1 MKPFCFLSRWYFN
14 PRSPHGER
22 PDRKDT
28 HFPSCNFNP
37 RSPHGERHEHPEN
50 QQPRLYFNP
59 RSPHGERRW
68 HFAAFCGTMRISIH
82 APRTGSDRPGGCR
95 RAPPQEISIH
105 APRTGSDN
113 ASHIFSRWRVNISI
127 HAPRTGSDQWGTAP
141 PPPPRYFN
149 PRSPHG
155 ERLSGSAICF
165 FTLFHFNP
173 RSPHG
178 ERRTLRCNKSAAR
191 RISIH
196 APRTGSDIF
205 QFSGGGAAIISI
217 HAPRT
222 GSDPIPFCYPRPG
235 GYFNPRSPHG
245 ERHARAIF
253 LSCFSRISIHAPR
266 TGSDCHCWRLFFRK
280 QISIHA
286 PRTGSDQRI
295 RRLQRQRLHFNPRS
309 PHGERRK
316 VVTRP
321 TKCTRCISIHAP
333 RTGSDFARL
342 PKRQYRRISIHAP
355 RTGSDPSSNGLIWVQ
370 GISIHAP
377 RTGSDTSPISSEKLT
392 TYFNPRSPHGERR
405 CATI

>member
-127 HAPRTGSDQWGTAP
+127 HAPRTGSDQNQLNQLQQAAH
-141 PPPPRYFN
+141 FN

-155 ERLSGSAICF
+155 ERLE
-165 FTLFHFNP
+165 LV
-173 RSPHG
+173 
-178 ERRTLRCNKSAAR
+178 EKLVEEYK
-191 RISIH
+191 ISIH
-196 APRTGSDIF
+196 APRTGSD
-205 QFSGGGAAIISI
+205 AKYRENREK
-217 HAPRT
+217 H
-222 GSDPIPFCYPRPG
+222 
-235 GYFNPRSPHG
+235 
-245 ERHARAIF
+245 
-253 LSCFSRISIHAPR
+253 
-266 TGSDCHCWRLFFRK
+266 

-286 PRTGSDQRI
+286 PRTGSDSRGRCALTRCI
-295 RRLQRQRLHFNPRS
+295 NFNPRS
-309 PHGERRK
+309 PHGERRVCAGHTLYK
-316 VVTRP
+316 GKFQSTLPARGATRGR
-321 TKCTRCISIHAP
+321 TKE
-333 RTGSDFARL
+333 D
-342 PKRQYRRISIHAP
+342 
-355 RTGSDPSSNGLIWVQ
+355 
-370 GISIHAP
+370 
-377 RTGSDTSPISSEKLT
+377 E
-392 TYFNPRSPHGERR
+392 
-405 CATI
+405 